1 MSHDLKRI
9 ETENGTVYC
18 MAYLESDPP
27 PWHAAQTFPATFP
40 ANATALDVMNAANLA
55 TRVAVYPNFRAP
67 VVGPTGLV
75 PGEVIPDS
83 FYIAD
88 VEPPHQIH
96 GRFVAGHWR
105 PVQVHSTLDPDHNG
119 IPVMDWVNMSPDER
133 DLLPDSYYGLFD
145 LAELIHKRHG
155 FQYSTAGALFG
166 GERVFIQLEA
176 PESFTLPGNDEHKS
190 RLLCSVSHTGSESNK
205 LLGTD
210 VRVVCSNTETLA
222 RMEAGEKGT
231 INHDHRVPFNVE
243 MIETAVGLNRESFE
257 AHRELL
263 TAMTQRPVTDAEVV
277 AYFRA
282 VLGGKETAEKDTGR
296 VIQSQAVRKAQA
308 YYQGREF
315 VALGQKDSADAA
327 RIVSE
332 KMDDMERGAR
342 NVELPDDVAT
352 EPAEAINPGREME
365 SAMGTLYG
373 LLNTVTWLAD
383 HRPTK
388 DRGVDYNLAGNL
400 GIKNTRGTAIKA
412 KAMAEA
418 TKMLEPAAAA

>member
-1 MSHDLKRI
+1 MSHELKTI

-18 MAYLESDPP
+18 MAYLESDPA
-27 PWHAAQTFPATFP
+27 PWHAAQTKPATFP
-40 ANATALDVMNAANLA
+40 ATATALDVMNAANLA
-55 TRVAVYPNFRAP
+55 TRVAVYPNHRAP
-67 VVGPTGLV
+67 IAGV

-88 VEPPHQIH
+88 VEPPHRIH
-96 GRFVAGHWR
+96 GRFVAGHWT
-105 PVQVHSTLDPDHNG
+105 PVQVHSTLDLEHNG
-119 IPVMDWVNMSPDER
+119 VPVLDWVDMSPDER
-133 DLLPDSYYGLFD
+133 DLLPDPHYGLFD

-155 FQYSTAGALFG
+155 FTYSTCGALFG
-166 GERVFIQLEA
+166 GERVFVQLEA

-190 RLLCSVSHTGSESNK
+190 RLLCSVSHVGAESNK
-205 LLGTD
+205 FIATD

-222 RMEAGEKGT
+222 RMEAGKAGT
-231 INHDHRVPFNVE
+231 IDHDHRAPFDVE

-263 TAMTQRPVTDAEVV
+263 TAMTQRTVTDAEVV

-282 VLGGKETAEKDTGR
+282 VLGGKESADKDTGR
-296 VIQSQAVRKAQA
+296 VVHSQAVRKAQA

-342 NVELPDDVAT
+342 NVELPDDIAT
-352 EPAEAINPGREME
+352 EPAEVINPGREMK
-365 SAMGTLYG
+365 SAMGSLYG

-383 HRPTK
+383 HRPNK
-388 DRGVDYNLAGNL
+388 DRGLDYNLAGNL
-400 GIKNTRGTAIKA
+400 GIKNTRGTAIKD
-412 KAMAEA
+412 KALAEA
-418 TKMLEPAAAA
+418 TKVLAPAA